1 MTRRLARTILFVVLA
16 SMILPMAAPA
26 LASPVPSKPAPA
38 TAPAPRDGDAATVRS
53 FLERG
58 DVARAMAGTGL
69 TALEI
74 EQRLARLS
82 DEDLRSL
89 AANLDQVQAA
99 GTEVPRYVWVLLA
112 IFLGVLILSAIF

>member
-1 MTRRLARTILFVVLA
+1 MTRRPARTILFVVLA
-16 SMILPMAAPA
+16 SMALPIAAPA
-26 LASPVPSKPAPA
+26 LAAPVPSKPAPA
-38 TAPAPRDGDAATVRS
+38 TAPAPRDADAATVRS

-69 TALEI
+69 TAPQI

-99 GTEVPRYVWVLLA
+99 GTEVPRYIWVLLA
-112 IFLGVLILSAIF
+112 VFLGVLILAAIF

>member
-1 MTRRLARTILFVVLA
+1 MTRRLTRTILFVAFA
-16 SMILPMAAPA
+16 SMVLPIAAPA
-26 LASPVPSKPAPA
+26 LAAPVPSKPAR
-38 TAPAPRDGDAATVRS
+38 APAPDSRETDAATVQS
-53 FLERG
+53 FLGRE

-69 TALEI
+69 TAPQI

-112 IFLGVLILSAIF
+112 VFLGVLILTAIF

>member
-1 MTRRLARTILFVVLA
+1 MTRRSARTLLFAALA
-16 SMILPMAAPA
+16 STVLSIAAPA
-26 LASPVPSKPAPA
+26 LAAPVPSKPAPA
-38 TAPAPRDGDAATVRS
+38 QAADSRETAAATVRT
-53 FLERG
+53 FLGRE

-69 TALEI
+69 TAPQI

-99 GTEVPRYVWVLLA
+99 GTEVPRYIWVLLA
-112 IFLGVLILSAIF
+112 VLLGVMILVAIF